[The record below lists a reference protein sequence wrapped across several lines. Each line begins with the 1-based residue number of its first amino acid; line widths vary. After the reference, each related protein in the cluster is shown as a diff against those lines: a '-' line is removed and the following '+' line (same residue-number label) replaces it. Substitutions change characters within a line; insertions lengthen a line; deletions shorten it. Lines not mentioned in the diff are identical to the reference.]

1 MIHWL
6 TGLRVL
12 DKNMDISEINQN
24 VKQLIDYGFSLK
36 VINKNSL
43 AKYEILEIIG
53 TRYGIIK

>member
-36 VINKNSL
+36 VLIKNSL
-43 AKYEILEIIG
+43 AKYEIIRDYWHQIW
-53 TRYGIIK
+53 YN

>member
-12 DKNMDISEINQN
+12 DKGMDISEINQN

-36 VINKNSL
+36 VFTKNSL
-43 AKYEILEIIG
+43 AKYEIIRDYWHRIW
-53 TRYGIIK
+53 YN

>member
-12 DKNMDISEINQN
+12 DKGMDISEINQN

-36 VINKNSL
+36 VFTKNSF
-43 AKYEILEIIG
+43 AKYEIIRDYWHQIW
-53 TRYGIIK
+53 YN

>member
-24 VKQLIDYGFSLK
+24 VKQLIGYGFSLK
-36 VINKNSL
+36 MLIKNSL
-43 AKYEILEIIG
+43 AKYEIIRDYWQQ
-53 TRYGIIK
+53 TWYN

>member
-12 DKNMDISEINQN
+12 DKDMDISEINQN

-36 VINKNSL
+36 IFTNNNL
-43 AKYEILEIIG
+43 AKYEIIRDYWRQIW
-53 TRYGIIK
+53 YN

>member
-12 DKNMDISEINQN
+12 DKNMDICEINQN

-36 VINKNSL
+36 VFTKNSL
-43 AKYEILEIIG
+43 AKYEII
-53 TRYGIIK
+53 RDYWH

>member
-12 DKNMDISEINQN
+12 DKDMDISEINQN

-36 VINKNSL
+36 VFNKNSL
-43 AKYEILEIIG
+43 SKYEIIRDYWHQIW
-53 TRYGIIK
+53 YN